1 MKSVHSSGAK
11 AMGLYERGIL
21 RCFARSLDLFWN
33 EGQCFDRGIKQ
44 RSGDLI
50 EAA

>member
-21 RCFARSLDLFWN
+21 RCFARSLDLSWN
-33 EGQCFDRGIKQ
+33 EGQCFDRGKIQ
-44 RSGDLI
+44 CLVDL
-50 EAA
+50 AS